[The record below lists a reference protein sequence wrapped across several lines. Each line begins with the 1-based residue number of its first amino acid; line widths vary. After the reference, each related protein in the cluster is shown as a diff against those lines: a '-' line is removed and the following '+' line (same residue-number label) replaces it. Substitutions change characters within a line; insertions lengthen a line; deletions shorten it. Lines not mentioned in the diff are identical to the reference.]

1 MATTTYYDPPTVMT
15 ALPDIEITSD
25 VLMKY
30 IKLHKEELTR
40 YQMLHDMYVGKHPI
54 VSQEAKD
61 DSKPDARIVANFA
74 KYIVDTFNGYFMGKP
89 VTVSHD
95 DPAVSQV
102 VNDFIKRNDQDD
114 NNSELSK
121 LVRIYGRA
129 YEFLWQDEDAVTHV
143 TYNSPLDMFMVY
155 DNSIAQRPLFAV
167 RYYTV
172 HDTDDPDNGKTRGE
186 VYTAEKMTTF
196 RTGGSGYQFLEE
208 TPLYYGGVPVIEY
221 VNNDERQGIFEP
233 VISMINEYSSAL
245 SEKAN
250 DVAYF
255 ADAYLAVLGIK
266 LDEDGIKKIRDNR
279 VVNLFGSEDPE
290 VIKNIVVKYLDKP
303 NADGTQEH
311 LLDRLEKLIYQMAM
325 VSNLTSEDL
334 GNASGVGLEF
344 KLQEMENLALTAE
357 RKMRSGFNQ
366 RFKMFFNIPTNV
378 PVSQRDEWFNLTYTF
393 HRNIPHD
400 TLSEVQ
406 KAQAAAGLLPLETR
420 IQMISGLGDDPKALA
435 AQVREE
441 DGGPA
446 TDDFSRTGGEAD
458 GTVEDQ

>member
-1 MATTTYYDPPTVMT
+1 MATSTYYEPPTVMT

-25 VLMKY
+25 VLTKY
-30 IKLHKEELTR
+30 IKMHKAEVER
-40 YQMLHDMYVGKHPI
+40 YQMLRDMYIGNHPI
-54 VSQEAKD
+54 VKQDSKD
-61 DSKPDARIVANFA
+61 ASKPDARIVVNFA
-74 KYIVDTFNGYFMGKP
+74 KYIVDTFNGYFMGKS

-95 DPAVSQV
+95 DETISGL
-102 VNDFIKRNDQDD
+102 VNDFLKRNDQDD

-129 YEFLWQDEDAVTHV
+129 YEFLWQDEDAITHV

-167 RYYTV
+167 RYYV
-172 HDTDDPDNGKTRGE
+172 VNDEDDPDNGKERGE
-186 VYTAEKMTTF
+186 VYTAEKVINF
-196 RTGGSGYQFLEE
+196 HAGDGGYQFLDE
-208 TPLYYGGVPVIEY
+208 TPVYYGRVPVIEY
-221 VNNDERQGIFEP
+221 INNDERQGIFEP
-233 VISMINEYSSAL
+233 VISMINAYDSAL
-245 SEKAN
+245 SEKDN

-266 LDEDGIKKIRDNR
+266 LDKDGIKKIRDNR
-279 VVNLFGSEDPE
+279 VINLFGTEDPE
-290 VIKNIVVKYLDKP
+290 AIKNIVVKYLDKP

-325 VSNLTSEDL
+325 VTNLSSEDL

-344 KLQEMENLALTAE
+344 KLEEMENLALTAE

-366 RFKMFFNIPTNV
+366 RFKMWFSLPTNV
-378 PVSQRDEWFNLTYTF
+378 PATQRDEWFNLKYAF

-406 KAQAAAGLLPLETR
+406 KAQAAAGLLPLEDR
-420 IQMISGLGDDPKALA
+420 IAMISGIDDPKATA
-435 AQVREE
+435 AKMQEE
-441 DGGPA
+441 SGGEL
-446 TDDFSRTGGEAD
+446 TDDFSRTAGEVD
-458 GTVEDQ
+458 GTSEDE